1 MKAATWARSLVSP
14 RERLLPGLGA
24 RLERRPELA
33 VGVLVALRRAPGGER
48 VYRNVSQPLARRMS
62 ASLEVPVA
70 GGSRMRVDTG
80 DLVGSVLAISGR
92 WEPNVTALFRA
103 LLRPGDVCIDVGA
116 NIGYFTL
123 LASRLVGPDGR
134 VHAFE
139 PEPAAVA
146 ALEANVGLN
155 HVTNVAVHAV
165 AAGESE
171 REAVIGA
178 PPPGNAASASLAA
191 AGEPGSPI
199 RVRRVDAVVP
209 AQDRRRAR
217 LVKIDVEGAEAEVLR
232 SLDTVFAEGAHPA
245 VVVEITAGRQGDAGR
260 DAVAAL
266 CERWSLRPL
275 ELVDEGIFGGPADGE
290 KPRLVAPT
298 ATGERH
304 ELVLL
309 PEGVA
314 LAVC

>member
-1 MKAATWARSLVSP
+1 VKATTWARSLVSP

-24 RLERRPELA
+24 RLERRPQVA
-33 VGVLVALRRAPGGER
+33 ASVLVALRRAPGRER
-48 VYRNVSQPLARRMS
+48 VYRNVSQPLARRMG
-62 ASLEVPVA
+62 AALEVPVS

-103 LLRPGDVCIDVGA
+103 LLRPGNVCIDVGA

-155 HVTNVAVHAV
+155 HMTNVAVHAV

-209 AQDRRRAR
+209 AQDLRRAR
-217 LVKIDVEGAEAEVLR
+217 LVKIDVEGAEADVLHG
-232 SLDTVFAEGAHPA
+232 LEPAFEAGARPAVIVELHPA
-245 VVVEITAGRQGDAGR
+245 WWDDDTAAYLTEFCNRLRLVPWTLRIEAPTDRGRYVPTRFDAMQR
-260 DAVAAL
+260 HPEHVL
-266 CERWSLRPL
+266 
-275 ELVDEGIFGGPADGE
+275 LVPRSVADGG
-290 KPRLVAPT
+290 A
-298 ATGERH
+298 
-304 ELVLL
+304 
-309 PEGVA
+309 
-314 LAVC
+314 